1 MKFKIALII
10 GLILVAFLFWL
21 FTDSSTYYTNSGEK
35 TMTAQS
41 FDLECKLIPSKDK
54 GINFLEVNFLYHP
67 NEAEQLKQL
76 AIATILNGKDTLK
89 LNATYGILYHNF
101 EYPNPNRKDK
111 LSLLINYKIDSA
123 GITIN
128 KSRKYYNLQKI
139 HTYRFQA
146 PFIKASL

>member
-10 GLILVAFLFWL
+10 GLIVIAFLFWL

-35 TMTAQS
+35 TMTEKS
-41 FDLECKLIPSKDK
+41 FDLECKLIDNAEKD
-54 GINFLEVNFLYHP
+54 IDFLEVNFIYHP
-67 NEAEQLKQL
+67 NEEEQLKQL
-76 AIATILNGKDTLK
+76 AIVAVLNGRDTLK
-89 LNATYGILYHNF
+89 LNAVYGIMYHNF
-101 EYPNPNRKDK
+101 EYPNPSRKDK

-139 HTYRFQA
+139 NTYRFKA
-146 PFIKASL
+146 PFN